1 MRLDT
6 VHENLL
12 ERIALRAGVV
22 PTPLGDTIVAM
33 TLARAIM
40 VATKLGIFEVLAKQ
54 ACTTH
59 EVAAL
64 CGLDQHATEALLFAL
79 AGAGYVRCNEMR
91 YTLAP
96 VARNGSSR
104 VARSRCTIICC
115 STS

>member
-6 VHENLL
+6 VPENLL

-33 TLARAIM
+33 TLARSIM

-59 EVAAL
+59 EAAAL

-79 AGAGYVRCNEMR
+79 AGAG
-91 YTLAP
+91 
-96 VARNGSSR
+96 
-104 VARSRCTIICC
+104 
-115 STS
+115 